1 MQILKDSLEKVLI
14 SKLFI
19 SFIEFKNMSR
29 FVKWENVHDSDPT
42 SLTIFPAYNEPVPVQ
57 AEEAFDRLLKLIR

>member
-1 MQILKDSLEKVLI
+1 
-14 SKLFI
+14 
-19 SFIEFKNMSR
+19 MSR

-57 AEEAFDRLLKLIR
+57 AEEAFDRLLKLIRWILGCASPGRSASK